1 MQKVHFEPRPLI
13 VRHTKTHLL
22 PDSFQSKKTPG
33 CLGRVQTQRESH
45 PSIRVL
51 KDQWLQLFEAET
63 QASLLH
69 PTKSKGVIRPAPIR
83 QQRTEICLSISQ
95 ELVQSILEARC
106 NPEPCSSWPASDANS
121 VCREAL
127 EGLSVAFSI
136 RCKLKILHLLKN

>member
-1 MQKVHFEPRPLI
+1 MRKTLRHLILRKMTSPILRPSYRSVHRLSY
-13 VRHTKTHLL
+13 L
-22 PDSFQSKKTPG
+22 G

-127 EGLSVAFSI
+127 ARPLVVTY
-136 RCKLKILHLLKN
+136 CH